1 MLDWRSDY
9 LRNFY
14 WRYSARQRPLLER
27 GPSCK
32 ADSEELKKMYE
43 DWKLQRGIMTKYIF
57 DVDGTLTP
65 SRQTIEEDFLSYLL
79 AFADN
84 CKMYIV
90 TGSDKEK
97 TIEQLGTE
105 LCNKCQ
111 RVYNCSGSDVYEQ
124 DNNVYR
130 SEWTLPEEV
139 KEFLEQELENSD
151 FPIRTGKH
159 IETRPGGINFSVLG
173 RGENDLDERRMYVE
187 YDHTTNERENISNR
201 LRLRF
206 PYLNVQIGGQT
217 GLDISNV
224 DKSQILRDFNDND
237 QIHFFGDMMSEG
249 ENDYPLAKAVRERG
263 GYTYHVKDHRETFL
277 KLMEL

>member
-130 SEWTLPEEV
+130 SEWTLP
-139 KEFLEQELENSD
+139 D
-151 FPIRTGKH
+151 
-159 IETRPGGINFSVLG
+159 
-173 RGENDLDERRMYVE
+173 DRRMYVE

-277 KLMEL
+277 KLMEI